1 VVDSNSPYPPLP
13 RPVTIPSLPAQPG
26 PFPSA
31 SARVILSYMNSAALR
46 PASRFLAHAA
56 LAAALGAS
64 LGACGSAG
72 AETATDTATSPGTS
86 SASSASSAST
96 AATPAPDSAREALI
110 ARADAGRIKGSP
122 AASLWLVVIS
132 DFECPFCKKWHDE
145 TAPRIE
151 REYVRT
157 GKIRIAYLNFPIPSH
172 RNAQPAH
179 EFTMCAAE
187 QGKFWPA
194 ADAVFETQQ
203 LWKRRNDAAAYFDS
217 LGTGIGVDRARLRA
231 CVNGGQTRPLIEADY
246 RRSVRIG
253 IGSTPT
259 FLIGDQAI
267 IGAQPFEAFKAAI
280 DAALASGGSR

>member
-1 VVDSNSPYPPLP
+1 
-13 RPVTIPSLPAQPG
+13 
-26 PFPSA
+26 
-31 SARVILSYMNSAALR
+31 
-46 PASRFLAHAA
+46 
-56 LAAALGAS
+56 
-64 LGACGSAG
+64 
-72 AETATDTATSPGTS
+72 
-86 SASSASSAST
+86 
-96 AATPAPDSAREALI
+96 
-110 ARADAGRIKGSP
+110 
-122 AASLWLVVIS
+122 
-132 DFECPFCKKWHDE
+132 
-145 TAPRIE
+145 
-151 REYVRT
+151 
-157 GKIRIAYLNFPIPSH
+157 
-172 RNAQPAH
+172 
-179 EFTMCAAE
+179 MCAAE

>member
-1 VVDSNSPYPPLP
+1 
-13 RPVTIPSLPAQPG
+13 
-26 PFPSA
+26 
-31 SARVILSYMNSAALR
+31 MNSASLR
-46 PASRFLAHAA
+46 RARRAIGSLAFAA
-56 LAAALGAS
+56 GTGLIS
-64 LGACGSAG
+64 ACTSAD
-72 AETATDTATSPGTS
+72 AETAA
-86 SASSASSAST
+86 SAQST
-96 AATPAPDSAREALI
+96 AAAAEAPAASDSARDALM
-110 ARADAGRIKGSP
+110 ARADSGRIKGSP
-122 AASLWLVVIS
+122 AATLWLVVIS
-132 DFECPFCKKWHDE
+132 DFECPFCKRWHDE

-157 GKIRIAYLNFPIPSH
+157 GKLRIAYLNFPIPSH

-194 ADAVFETQQ
+194 ADAVFDTQQ
-203 LWKRRNDAAAYFDS
+203 LWKRRQDAVAYFDS
-217 LGTGIGVDRARLRA
+217 LGGTLNVDHARLRA
-231 CVNGGQTRPLIEADY
+231 CVRSGETRPLIEADY

-280 DAALASGGSR
+280 DAALAATPRPAR

>member
-1 VVDSNSPYPPLP
+1 
-13 RPVTIPSLPAQPG
+13 
-26 PFPSA
+26 
-31 SARVILSYMNSAALR
+31 MNSASGR
-46 PASRFLAHAA
+46 RSSPFL
-56 LAAALGAS
+56 ALGA
-64 LGACGSAG
+64 LITLLAACGSADAEPAVVEAAPPASAG
-72 AETATDTATSPGTS
+72 A
-86 SASSASSAST
+86 
-96 AATPAPDSAREALI
+96 PALADSARDALI

-122 AASLWLVVIS
+122 TANVWLVVIS
-132 DFECPFCKKWHDE
+132 DFECPFCKRWHDE
-145 TAPRIE
+145 TAPRLE

-194 ADAVFETQQ
+194 ADAVFDTQG
-203 LWKRRNDAAAYFDS
+203 LWKRRSDAAAYFDS
-217 LGTGIGVDRARLRA
+217 LGGNIGVDRARLRA
-231 CVNGGQTRPLIEADY
+231 CINSGDTKALIDSDY

-267 IGAQPFEAFKAAI
+267 IGAQPYEAFKAAL
-280 DAALASGGSR
+280 DAALATPPGR